1 MIYCIAELCNVD
13 LGNAEANRNS
23 LQDTLV
29 EPKMQDNKDTA
40 INSPSPNEPAIF
52 SSHTSKSPII
62 SNPLANL
69 PESLIPQLQPTLET
83 SNSVNDNDCSNTD
96 TTNKNGCAIAIQVD
110 EDYEDEEN
118 EDEISET
125 VALTQKFDKN
135 RTKKN

>member
-1 MIYCIAELCNVD
+1 MYNGD
-13 LGNAEANRNS
+13 LGNADTNRHS
-23 LQDTLV
+23 LQSIND
-29 EPKMQDNKDTA
+29 ESQMQNHKDNA
-40 INSPSPNEPAIF
+40 ISNLPQIE
-52 SSHTSKSPII
+52 SSMISNPILKSPII
-62 SNPLANL
+62 SKPLGNS
-69 PESLIPQLQPTLET
+69 PESLIPQLQSSLET
-83 SNSVNDNDCSNTD
+83 ANLVNDNSNND